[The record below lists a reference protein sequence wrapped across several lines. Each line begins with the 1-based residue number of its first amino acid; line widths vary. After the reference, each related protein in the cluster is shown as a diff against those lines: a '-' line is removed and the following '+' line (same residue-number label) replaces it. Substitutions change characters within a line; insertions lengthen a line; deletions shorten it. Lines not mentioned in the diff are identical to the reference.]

1 MQAISNNNQPN
12 KLKNVEAI
20 SKLLDSQFK
29 VGGFR
34 FGLDPILNF
43 IPFAGDGVTALVSIM
58 LVYTM
63 GKHGASNK
71 LIARMLLNVLIDFV
85 VGAIPVLGWIF
96 DFYYKANDKNV
107 QLLKEH
113 YDEGKHTGSAKGI
126 IIGSLILFLVIIALL
141 IWATWAV
148 ASYLMNLIF

>member
-1 MQAISNNNQPN
+1 MSNSSSSN
-12 KLKNVEAI
+12 KLKNIEAI

-29 VGGFR
+29 IGNFR

-43 IPFAGDGVTALVSIM
+43 IPFAGDGASALISVM

-63 GKHGASNK
+63 SKHGASNK
-71 LIARMLLNVLIDFV
+71 LIARMLLNVFIDFAL
-85 VGAIPVLGWIF
+85 GAIPILGWIF

-113 YDEGKHTGSAKGI
+113 YTEDKHTGGAKGI
-126 IIGSLILFLVIIALL
+126 IIGFLILFLLIIGLL
-141 IWATWAV
+141 VWATWSIAN
-148 ASYLMNLIF
+148 YLIYSIF